1 MVDRRDK
8 KEGVKL
14 NVRTYV
20 QQHLGSAVGGHLCK
34 WGSHR
39 TGSPVGQF
47 FKCVLRPALLE
58 LLKAPRPAMGMVQKL
73 LP

>member
-14 NVRTYV
+14 NARTYV

-39 TGSPVGQF
+39 TGSPVG
-47 FKCVLRPALLE
+47 
-58 LLKAPRPAMGMVQKL
+58 
-73 LP
+73 